1 MVSCC
6 FPRLVIFILAIAD
19 LTVAELFS
27 SLSHLKHLGDVE
39 FELIAASRNYVAK
52 SSVLLLNPEY
62 IGEYPKVRQEYLE
75 EISSFIEE
83 VEPISMEAVQDMSI
97 HVTHPIHVYQ
107 LIRRFVTFWNK
118 LKTLVDWEA
127 GRGR

>member
-52 SSVLLLNPEY
+52 SSVLLLNP
-62 IGEYPKVRQEYLE
+62 
-75 EISSFIEE
+75 FIEE